1 MSTVST
7 HINDH
12 KATLVITGRFDFS
25 IHRDFRANYEQIL
38 EQDGVRELAV
48 DMKDIDYVDSS
59 ALGMLLL
66 LREKFMARNIQV
78 TLANP
83 QSPVRQVLDIANFE
97 RLFTISQSLPCQYA
111 STPCVALRQQSA
123 LLWNSPPILP
133 GQPA

>member
-7 HINDH
+7 HTNDH

-25 IHRDFRANYEQIL
+25 IHRDFRTNYEQIL

-97 RLFTISQSLPCQYA
+97 RLFTIS
-111 STPCVALRQQSA
+111 
-123 LLWNSPPILP
+123 
-133 GQPA
+133 